1 MFKKTMR
8 LGLVILA
15 VLLVNACGAG
25 SDYARTSAVHDGV
38 RALGLVQMPDG
49 TYEFRLCEMAET
61 YTPEVLAEKCINP
74 LLAADGLPLIF
85 SEIPAQPG
93 MLAAQI
99 WNWGITIAAAAAV
112 GLSFYAIGRHIVKIK
127 AIDKLSREAYSE
139 DLLQSL
145 ASSKQ
150 YEHFKLPER
159 LKARLLTEN
168 EDAKLITFAKEMK
181 LESGKTINL
190 RELLENKKL
199 QKYKKLQ
206 IPKTLKKGEVR
217 EISES
222 LVELEESLKSGKAY
236 RDTLVEGLDE
246 MNDKGITLVDGVLG
260 KIVREDGSGKF
271 MLEDYI
277 TESLGK
283 NSPIKDEYHEA
294 LQKLDKQVAEVL
306 GKEEKS
312 ISSQQRNIVRL
323 EAAAGLDEV
332 LKVVEGVGD
341 DAIVAAQKGDE
352 KLLAL
357 TKNDLRDRVK
367 ELSELIEDG
376 SKGADEVKEKL
387 TSVRERVD
395 AAVAAWKQ
403 QDEEVSSITDD
414 NKVTKSMENFIKT
427 TRREKL
433 KDWNKKTKKAEK
445 EAQKRFKKAAAFET
459 GAKAYNDNA
468 RQAVHSDTVR
478 GVNSEVEEM
487 KDAPDNLK
495 NTERGFLKE
504 TFTRLR
510 NFKLKNSK
518 IFTYWDDDASK
529 LPSYT
534 DANNKFAV
542 RIANRK
548 EVVDRLAKH
557 EDVGE
562 ARVEKGVE
570 KLVSHLAGVATFV
583 AIPITSLRK
592 KLSGHDQVSAAK
604 RWDAL
609 TGSYELAAEGRVE
622 DMHTI
627 IEGIAKVT
635 GSKVSDEVFYF
646 MLRSGLRIK
655 R

>member
-15 VLLVNACGAG
+15 VSLVNACGAG
-25 SDYARTSAVHDGV
+25 SDSARTSAVHDDV

-74 LLAADGLPLIF
+74 LLAADGSPLIF

-127 AIDKLSREAYSE
+127 AVDELSREAYSKG
-139 DLLQSL
+139 LLQSL

-150 YEHFKLPER
+150 YEHFKLPEH
-159 LKARLLTEN
+159 LKARLLREDEN
-168 EDAKLITFAKEMK
+168 TKLITFVKEMK

-190 RELLENKKL
+190 SELLENKKL

-236 RDTLVEGLDE
+236 GDTLVKGLDK

-260 KIVREDGSGKF
+260 KIVREDESGKF
-271 MLEDYI
+271 MLKDSI
-277 TESLGK
+277 AESLGK
-283 NSPIKDEYHEA
+283 NSSIENEYHEA

-312 ISSQQRNIVRL
+312 ISSQQRNIARL
-323 EAAAGLDEV
+323 EAATGLDEV

-357 TKNDLRDRVK
+357 TENNLRDMVE
-367 ELSELIEDG
+367 ELSELIKDG

-403 QDEEVSSITDD
+403 QDQEVSSITDD
-414 NKVTKSMENFIKT
+414 KVTKSMEDFIKT

-433 KDWNKKTKKAEK
+433 KDWNKGTKKAEK
-445 EAQKRFKKAAAFET
+445 KAQKRFKKAAAFET

-468 RQAVHSDTVR
+468 HHAVHSNTVR
-478 GVNSEVEEM
+478 GVNREVEEM
-487 KDAPDNLK
+487 KDASD
-495 NTERGFLKE
+495 
-504 TFTRLR
+504 
-510 NFKLKNSK
+510 KLKNSK

-534 DANNKFAV
+534 DANNKLAV
-542 RIANRK
+542 RIANRE

-583 AIPITSLRK
+583 AIPVTSLRK
-592 KLSGHDQVSAAK
+592 KLSGHAQVSAAK

-609 TGSYELAAEGRVE
+609 TGSYELAAEGRVA

-627 IEGIAKVT
+627 IEGIAKAT

-646 MLRSGLRIK
+646 MLRSGLRSK